1 MTQEKSFISK
11 IKLGILLKKQRI
23 SIKET
28 PIPHKINSREA
39 ALTIEMAISWGT
51 KAIRAVATI
60 LDQTL
65 IILPPRITC

>member
-11 IKLGILLKKQRI
+11 IKLGILLKKLRI
-23 SIKET
+23 SIKGT
-28 PIPHKINSREA
+28 TIPHKINSREA
-39 ALTIEMAISWGT
+39 LTIEMAISWDT
-51 KAIRAVATI
+51 KAIRAAVTI